1 MASTPLSKL
10 AYQTLQQGKSIAG
23 LAHKELSTKLMEL
36 LAPDAVPK
44 TEPVSA
50 EVLGELQ
57 LDMRKLQEQDWQDAE
72 QGIYPEQL
80 LFDAPWLDWVS
91 RYPQVWMDLPSTW
104 DRRRERNVRDLPKET
119 EKALYPEYYLQNIL
133 EVVLRVERF
142 FGFLGQIPHIALA
155 ASIPGGGKIH
165 PNLRVAADPVEPG
178 CIKQQLLGVD
188 PLFGVLPVLFLE
200 FPHIQLQLSK
210 NFGGHGLG
218 FRHRIW
224 RQQLH
229 QLGAQ
234 LLVGQARDA
243 FALLKRLVRKLA
255 QGR

>member
-1 MASTPLSKL
+1 MTQVRLGEIGSDQLRVGNGGADLLQGPAGAGSHIENFEGTRST
-10 AYQTLQQGKSIAG
+10 
-23 LAHKELSTKLMEL
+23 
-36 LAPDAVPK
+36 VC
-44 TEPVSA
+44 
-50 EVLGELQ
+50 EVLQAAFQRSQNPASHGIGGAIEEDLHLQ
-57 LDMRKLQEQDWQDAE
+57 VVKT
-72 QGIYPEQL
+72 
-80 LFDAPWLDWVS
+80 S
-91 RYPQVWMDLPSTW
+91 RMVTQVAVGLM
-104 DRRRERNVRDLPKET
+104 VK
-119 EKALYPEYYLQNIL
+119 IL
-133 EVVLRVERF
+133 EVVLGVERF

-218 FRHRIW
+218 FRHRIR